1 MSEPAKLVE
10 QILKRLKKLVSEVER
25 RMDMNEE
32 AVAEVEIEKAIR
44 KANKRP
50 RDEVEAEA
58 EAESVP
64 RSGTDS
70 AKSAKVDSDSVPRS
84 GTESAKSTKPAT
96 ESGAASAPDSKKKK
110 PKVPQVFTC
119 TGFMFHRDDPQPCKN
134 KEVTDPGKPH
144 IMEEIH
150 LTYKGEKKLA
160 KWKVC
165 EPCKKRYL
173 SEKNKGLYDGFIEK
187 ITKTK
192 KNNKKE

>member
-1 MSEPAKLVE
+1 MSEPAKLLE
-10 QILKRLKKLVSEVER
+10 RTLKGLKKLISEVER

-50 RDEVEAEA
+50 RDEEEPAP
-58 EAESVP
+58 ESVP

-70 AKSAKVDSDSVPRS
+70 AKSAKV
-84 GTESAKSTKPAT
+84 TAESAPEELAKSAKTDTAK
-96 ESGAASAPDSKKKK
+96 SAKK

-165 EPCKKRYL
+165 EQCKKRYL

>member
-1 MSEPAKLVE
+1 MSEPAKLLE
-10 QILKRLKKLVSEVER
+10 RTLKGLKKLISEVER

-50 RDEVEAEA
+50 RDEVEPEA

-70 AKSAKVDSDSVPRS
+70 AKSAKVDTAPTPAPESVPRS
-84 GTESAKSTKPAT
+84 GTDSGKSA
-96 ESGAASAPDSKKKK
+96 KK

>member
-1 MSEPAKLVE
+1 MSEPAKLLE
-10 QILKRLKKLVSEVER
+10 RTLKGLKKLISEVER

-50 RDEVEAEA
+50 RDEVEAA
-58 EAESVP
+58 PESVP

-70 AKSAKVDSDSVPRS
+70 AKSAKADTAPEAD
-84 GTESAKSTKPAT
+84 SAKNAKADSAKPDTAK
-96 ESGAASAPDSKKKK
+96 SAKK

>member
-1 MSEPAKLVE
+1 MSEPAKLLE
-10 QILKRLKKLVSEVER
+10 RTLKGLKKLISEVER

-50 RDEVEAEA
+50 RDEVEAA
-58 EAESVP
+58 PESVP

-70 AKSAKVDSDSVPRS
+70 VKSAKVAPEADPVPRS
-84 GTESAKSTKPAT
+84 GTDSEKT
-96 ESGAASAPDSKKKK
+96 DSKKKK